1 MQSREPI
8 EGVMWVYE
16 DDCIFQREVTF
27 VPGLYQIFDELLVDA
42 ADNKIKGISMDT
54 IRVDI
59 DL

>member
-8 EGVMWVYE
+8 EDVMWVYE

-27 VPGLYQIFDELLVDA
+27 VPGLYQIFDELLVNA
-42 ADNKIKGISMDT
+42 ADKKIKDIGIDT